1 MGGSMRS
8 TCSCFAIFALLLR
21 SGAVRIGGGPDAPD
35 ESEEGPSLSRA
46 RTLEASEYR
55 IRDCTAIRGQL
66 TPQLNQRGGAARAN
80 KDREGGG
87 EQGRTG
93 TAGAGRGR
101 AAAAP
106 GHGECRPAFPLRRL
120 RTRRVYVERKR
131 RRRRGV
137 ARRRRIDT

>member
-8 TCSCFAIFALLLR
+8 TCSCFAIFALLLG
-21 SGAVRIGGGPDAPD
+21 SGAVDGDVGQGAPD
-35 ESEEGPSLSRA
+35 ESEEGPPLSRA

-93 TAGAGRGR
+93 TDRG
-101 AAAAP
+101 
-106 GHGECRPAFPLRRL
+106 GEG
-120 RTRRVYVERKR
+120 ER
-131 RRRRGV
+131 RRRL
-137 ARRRRIDT
+137 DTANVGLLFLCGG

>member
-8 TCSCFAIFALLLR
+8 TCSCFAIFALLLG
-21 SGAVRIGGGPDAPD
+21 SGAVDGDVGQGAPD
-35 ESEEGPSLSRA
+35 ESEEGPPLSRA

-80 KDREGGG
+80 KDREEGGG
-87 EQGRTG
+87 EQGRT
-93 TAGAGRGR
+93 GR

-120 RTRRVYVERKR
+120 RTRRRVYVERKR
-131 RRRRGV
+131 RRRRRGV
-137 ARRRRIDT
+137 ARRRIDT

>member
-8 TCSCFAIFALLLR
+8 TCSCFAIFALLLG
-21 SGAVRIGGGPDAPD
+21 SGAVDGDVGQGAPD
-35 ESEEGPSLSRA
+35 ESEEGPPLSRA

-87 EQGRTG
+87 GEQGRTG
-93 TAGAGRGR
+93 TDRG
-101 AAAAP
+101 
-106 GHGECRPAFPLRRL
+106 GEG
-120 RTRRVYVERKR
+120 ER
-131 RRRRGV
+131 RRRL
-137 ARRRRIDT
+137 DTANVGLLFLCGG